1 MAELPKQGSK
11 GELPKQGSKGLTEPG
26 GAVASHHAAE
36 GIFRSASMLGG
47 FLIVAVVS
55 PLGCAGGSHGGCETP
70 RRAALSRL
78 KQNAEQ
84 REVDTGP
91 TPAC

>member
-1 MAELPKQGSK
+1 
-11 GELPKQGSKGLTEPG
+11 
-26 GAVASHHAAE
+26 
-36 GIFRSASMLGG
+36 MLGG